1 MSKYLDHIGKNLPKY
16 ANKDEF
22 GFISNPFSEG
32 GALEI
37 LNPATAFK
45 SYSKKGLSAVTPFV
59 DELKDYKQVRD
70 EISNRP
76 LILRKAAKKMRGVRF
91 DQSLKKNLS
100 NYKGSGWANV
110 LSQTPTSPAEADA
123 IVAAMFYIG
132 GNIYQKNQLLQIGDK
147 FLKSSENASTSKDIT
162 ASLKILDK
170 GVDLLKKKTVELGV
184 SPSWYNIPAKITN
197 AFSKSNSQAALNTVL
212 QIADQMH
219 SKEEID
225 FAEAMR
231 AERMEDSSPLGQLAG
246 VFGVAIGGIVL
257 YFTAPIW
264 IPAAKTAV
272 TSGAK
277 LATKGAKGAGKLL
290 TTGTKKAT
298 GLAKS
303 AAKSTSNFSKDS
315 AKEIIEDSIK
325 LAKQAAENID
335 TTKFQKAA
343 ENIMKNMGNA
353 GVQPNSQL
361 MAQNQKLKRMLS
373 QKSSSQQEDNAKKQ
387 EMKKMISQVV
397 SQMKDAA

>member
-22 GFISNPFSEG
+22 GGVGDFLSEQANLITG
-32 GALEI
+32 FWG
-37 LNPATAFK
+37 
-45 SYSKKGLSAVTPFV
+45 KKGVAGG
-59 DELKDYKQVRD
+59 LKAFAEEARDYKQVRD
-70 EISNRP
+70 TISNRP
-76 LILRKAAKKMRGVRF
+76 LVLRKAAKKIRGVRF
-91 DQSLKKNLS
+91 DQSMDKKIS
-100 NYKGSGWANV
+100 NYKNSGWSNI
-110 LSQTPTSPAEADA
+110 LSQTPTSPSEADA
-123 IVAAMFYIG
+123 IVAGMFYIA
-132 GNIYQKNQLLQIGDK
+132 GNIYQKNELLQIGDK

-170 GVDLLKKKTVELGV
+170 GVGLLKKKTVELGI
-184 SPSWYNIPAKITN
+184 SPAWYNIPKKITN
-197 AFSKSNSQAALNTVL
+197 ALSKSNSEAALNTVF

-219 SKEEID
+219 SKEEVD

-231 AERMEDSSPLGQLAG
+231 AERMEDRSPLMEAIVLP
-246 VFGVAIGGIVL
+246 FGIVIGGIVL
-257 YFTAPIW
+257 YFTAPVW

-290 TTGTKKAT
+290 TTGAKKAT

-303 AAKSTSNFSKDS
+303 AAKSTSNFAKDS

-325 LAKQAAENID
+325 SAKQAAENID

-343 ENIMKNMGNA
+343 ENIISNMANA

-361 MAQNQKLKRMLS
+361 MAQNQKLKRMLAK
-373 QKSSSQQEDNAKKQ
+373 KSSSQQEDNAKKQ

-397 SQMKDAA
+397 SQMKDVA

>member
-16 ANKDEF
+16 AKKNEDEF
-22 GFISNPFSEG
+22 GFLDALSEGISNQKKLITGFWG
-32 GALEI
+32 
-37 LNPATAFK
+37 
-45 SYSKKGLSAVTPFV
+45 KKGVAGG
-59 DELKDYKQVRD
+59 LKSFAEEVGDYKEVRD
-70 EISNRP
+70 TISNRP
-76 LILRKAAKKMRGVRF
+76 LVLRKAAKKIRGVRF
-91 DQSLKKNLS
+91 DQSMEKKIS
-100 NYKGSGWANV
+100 NYKNSGWSNI
-110 LSQTPTSPAEADA
+110 LSQTPTSPAEANA
-123 IVAAMFYIG
+123 IVAGMFYIA
-132 GNIYQKNQLLQIGDK
+132 GNIYQKNDLLKTGDT
-147 FLKSSENASTSKDIT
+147 FLNRSENASSTKDVT
-162 ASLKILDK
+162 ASLKILDE
-170 GVDLLKKKTVELGV
+170 GVSKLKKQSSELGIMT
-184 SPSWYNIPAKITN
+184 PWYNFPKKITN
-197 AFSKSNSQAALNTVL
+197 AFSKSNPESALNIVFN
-212 QIADQMH
+212 IAEQMH

-231 AERMEDSSPLGQLAG
+231 AERMEDRSPLMEAIVLP
-246 VFGVAIGGIVL
+246 FGIVIGGIVL

-303 AAKSTSNFSKDS
+303 AAKSTSNFAKNS